1 MGKSE
6 VVKWIIQSFKVGGKT
21 VGVICLCG
29 IACQVYDHGWALTIH
44 SFYGLSMADLPWC
57 QLEDRSA
64 GNSLIQDRIKVL
76 DAVIW
81 DEASKSSR
89 RMFEVIRFLHQKLAT
104 NEFHKALPFAGKQV
118 TLVGEFL
125 QFQPV
130 PNLLNEGEFMF
141 YSPLFN
147 LSIPHHF
154 DLTKIMHQLE
164 VSLQLS
170 NRQELDALPGDL
182 VIFQA
187 LFGNDWS
194 KSMSWPGTSVQQ
206 LKHGCIEW
214 C

>member
-1 MGKSE
+1 
-6 VVKWIIQSFKVGGKT
+6 
-21 VGVICLCG
+21 
-29 IACQVYDHGWALTIH
+29 
-44 SFYGLSMADLPWC
+44 MADLPWC

-76 DAVIW
+76 DAVIR

-89 RMFEVIRFLHQKLAT
+89 RMFEVVRFLHQKLAT
-104 NEFHKALPFAGKQV
+104 NEFNKALPFAGKQV

-182 VIFQA
+182 VTFQA

-206 LKHGCIEW
+206 LKHGCIE
-214 C
+214 